1 MLIIHIIELVTPT
14 QINCDT
20 GVISVTG
27 LTLCSLLDLH
37 GSVPTKKP
45 DGRSYAA
52 GKKPKQVVKQQNA
65 KRTRCHRKRMK
76 AEEDMKSAQKE
87 LAKVEKNLTIKQ
99 QFLDMMSEAP
109 TPAEQRKA
117 LLALFADKGINPIEE
132 LMSFT
137 VNDEVPLKERISIW
151 KELASYT
158 QPKLKSVDV
167 QQSITGEMKIMTV
180 DYSKVAKADL
190 ATVVD
195 AEVLDNDEGY
205 GEFLSEEE
213 KNES

>member
-1 MLIIHIIELVTPT
+1 M
-14 QINCDT
+14 
-20 GVISVTG
+20 ISVID
-27 LTLCSLLDLH
+27 LTLCSLFDLH
-37 GSVPTKKP
+37 RAVPTKKL

-99 QFLDMMSEAP
+99 QFMQMMSEAP
-109 TPAEQRKA
+109 TPAQQRKA

-137 VNDEVPLKERISIW
+137 ANDEVPLKERISIW

-158 QPKLKSVDV
+158 QPKLKSIDV
-167 QQSITGEMKIMTV
+167 QQNITGEMKIMTV
-180 DYSKVAKADL
+180 DYSKVSKADL
-190 ATVVD
+190 ATEVD
-195 AEVLDNDEGY
+195 AEVLDNGGGY

>member
-1 MLIIHIIELVTPT
+1 
-14 QINCDT
+14 
-20 GVISVTG
+20 
-27 LTLCSLLDLH
+27 
-37 GSVPTKKP
+37 
-45 DGRSYAA
+45 
-52 GKKPKQVVKQQNA
+52 
-65 KRTRCHRKRMK
+65 MK

-167 QQSITGEMKIMTV
+167 QQNITGEMKIMTV
-180 DYSKVAKADL
+180 DYSKVAKAD
-190 ATVVD
+190 
-195 AEVLDNDEGY
+195 
-205 GEFLSEEE
+205 
-213 KNES
+213 

>member
-1 MLIIHIIELVTPT
+1 
-14 QINCDT
+14 
-20 GVISVTG
+20 
-27 LTLCSLLDLH
+27 
-37 GSVPTKKP
+37 
-45 DGRSYAA
+45 
-52 GKKPKQVVKQQNA
+52 
-65 KRTRCHRKRMK
+65 MK
-76 AEEDMKSAQKE
+76 AEEDMKIAQKE

-132 LMSFT
+132 LMNFT
-137 VNDEVPLKERISIW
+137 ANEEVPLKERISIW

-167 QQSITGEMKIMTV
+167 QQNITGEMKIMTV

-195 AEVLDNDEGY
+195 AEVLDNDDGY
-205 GEFLSEEE
+205 EEFLSEEE

>member
-1 MLIIHIIELVTPT
+1 M
-14 QINCDT
+14 
-20 GVISVTG
+20 ISVTG

-37 GSVPTKKP
+37 GSGPTKKP

-167 QQSITGEMKIMTV
+167 QQNITGEMKIMTV

>member
-1 MLIIHIIELVTPT
+1 
-14 QINCDT
+14 
-20 GVISVTG
+20 
-27 LTLCSLLDLH
+27 
-37 GSVPTKKP
+37 
-45 DGRSYAA
+45 
-52 GKKPKQVVKQQNA
+52 
-65 KRTRCHRKRMK
+65 MK

-167 QQSITGEMKIMTV
+167 QQNITGEMKIMTV